1 MHRFLKR
8 TLAVVLTL
16 GLAATLAACSGNPGF
31 DASKYVKGI
40 LDENYLGQYDP
51 DFLEMV
57 DATESEAE
65 EIYLGNLEGESQVFA
80 NVFTVDDMSGDVLD
94 ATMELYRQIYSRA
107 KYTVD
112 PATKIDD
119 NTYGVK
125 VTVEPIDVFYP
136 VAEQLRSDEPTS
148 DILNNFLAAYAET
161 DFSTISDED
170 YAAYDAAWAQM
181 IIDLTYES
189 LETSGYLE
197 PQSLVLQVTK
207 DDDGV
212 WGISDT
218 DLSNFDY
225 LVIDYN
231 F

>member
-1 MHRFLKR
+1 MYRFWKR
-8 TLAVVLTL
+8 TLAAVLTL
-16 GLAATLAACSGNPGF
+16 GLVASLSACGGKPGF
-31 DASKYVKGI
+31 DASKYIKGI

-65 EIYLGNLEGESQVFA
+65 EIYLGNLEGESNVFA
-80 NVFTVDDMSGDVLD
+80 NVFSVDNMTGDVLD
-94 ATMELYRQIYSRA
+94 ATMELYRQIYAKS

-119 NTYGVK
+119 STYGVK
-125 VTVEPIDVFYP
+125 VTVEPIDVFHP
-136 VAEQLRSDEPTS
+136 VAEQLRADEPTS
-148 DILNNFLAAYAET
+148 EILNNFLATYAET
-161 DFSTISDED
+161 DFTTISEED

-181 IIDLTYES
+181 IIDMTYEA

-207 DDDGV
+207 DSDGV